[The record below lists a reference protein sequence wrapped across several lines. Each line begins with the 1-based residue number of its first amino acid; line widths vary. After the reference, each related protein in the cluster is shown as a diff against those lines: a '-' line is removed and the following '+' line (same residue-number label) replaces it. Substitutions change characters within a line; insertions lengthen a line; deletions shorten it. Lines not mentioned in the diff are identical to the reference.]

1 MTDGTARHAAD
12 DASGSRTRDPEA
24 SREAILDGAERT
36 FARDGFDGASL
47 ARIGRE
53 AGVSAALP
61 AYFFQDKQGLYD
73 AVIARLFR
81 DRDAALEPICAAA
94 TSALRDGRPDGGLRA
109 GLETLVGGYLRF
121 LQHRPAFVALMAR
134 EALEIPRR
142 ATAPRH
148 SRALEHGLDRFIA
161 SLPTDPAT
169 PSLDRG
175 HLLVTLVALCWFP
188 LEHDATMLAGMG
200 YATWTDGFVAERTDH
215 VVDVLMRVLGP

>member
-1 MTDGTARHAAD
+1 MTDGGATGRAGEEGR
-12 DASGSRTRDPEA
+12 STRVRDPA
-24 SREAILDGAERT
+24 GSREAILDGAELA

-47 ARIGRE
+47 AQIGRA

-61 AYFFQDKQGLYD
+61 AYFFHDKQGLYD

-81 DRDAALEPICAAA
+81 DRDATLEPICARATAA
-94 TSALRDGRPDGGLRA
+94 LRA
-109 GLETLVGGYLRF
+109 GPEGLREGLEVLVGGYLRF
-121 LQHRPAFVALMAR
+121 LQGRPAFVALMAR

-148 SRALEHGLDRFIA
+148 SQALERGLDRFIA
-161 SLPTDPAT
+161 SLPELGR

-188 LEHDATMLAGMG
+188 LEHDTTMLAGMG
-200 YATWTDGFVAERTDH
+200 YATWTDAFVAERTAH
-215 VVDVLMRVLGP
+215 VVDVLLRVLEPA